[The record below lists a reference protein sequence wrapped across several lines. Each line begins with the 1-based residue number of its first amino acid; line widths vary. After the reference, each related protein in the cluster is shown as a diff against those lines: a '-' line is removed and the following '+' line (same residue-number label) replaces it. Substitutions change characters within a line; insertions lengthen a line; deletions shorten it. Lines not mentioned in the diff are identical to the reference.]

1 MVGNFWQYNC
11 RSMNTNAPYTEIN
24 YNFATKLFAWG
35 SRTQS
40 ESQVKVPGHQR
51 GRPTVGEA
59 GMEGGWGWAEGTNS
73 RAVRISEWWGHPQA
87 QLTLLPCIP
96 FNKHEGS
103 TYCVLG
109 RVPGQVLEPN
119 CSCSNPS
126 PAPQETFFSSFI
138 GMQLTLTWCKF
149 KVSHVMIR
157 MSYTMKWLRQ

>member
-1 MVGNFWQYNC
+1 ML
-11 RSMNTNAPYTEIN
+11 P
-24 YNFATKLFAWG
+24 
-35 SRTQS
+35 TQKS
-40 ESQVKVPGHQR
+40 ITTLQQSFLPEDLAHRVKVKSKSLGIRGDVPRWGKPGWR
-51 GRPTVGEA
+51 G
-59 GMEGGWGWAEGTNS
+59 AEGTNS

-126 PAPQETFFSSFI
+126 PAPQETLFSSFI

-149 KVSHVMIR
+149 KVSDVMIR
-157 MSYTMKWLRQ
+157 MSYIMK